1 MRHAHTRACRRGSGG
16 RSSNAACRTRRAP
29 GRKLEIVPYLD
40 RTLLCFQVIQ
50 GNTNT
55 YLESK
60 HELEPP
66 LWASKIR
73 FLPYSYHRRTVC
85 MRVELY
91 GCYWSG
97 KLFALANFRET
108 CRARP
113 DRYTRAAPDC
123 PLTLIPARGQSK
135 FAFQNLARIIPFSS
149 GNRISRERR
158 STVGAPRNA
167 GNAAESLARVLDH
180 YVVRRARV

>member
-1 MRHAHTRACRRGSGG
+1 MSVHARLSEVNVTALRKRANETHAGRVSGKAQTH
-16 RSSNAACRTRRAP
+16 RVAPHRAENWNCP
-29 GRKLEIVPYLD
+29 VLEPA
-40 RTLLCFQVIQ
+40 LLCFQVIP

-108 CRARP
+108 CRGP
-113 DRYTRAAPDC
+113 VHPPDC
-123 PLTLIPARGQSK
+123 PLTLIPARPEQICFSK
-135 FAFQNLARIIPFSS
+135 SCSYNSVFA
-149 GNRISRERR
+149 RE
-158 STVGAPRNA
+158 SN
-167 GNAAESLARVLDH
+167 
-180 YVVRRARV
+180 

>member
-1 MRHAHTRACRRGSGG
+1 MRLAPSGLVKLKRRTGPK
-16 RSSNAACRTRRAP
+16 T
-29 GRKLEIVPYLD
+29 EIVLYLNW
-40 RTLLCFQVIQ
+40 RFLCFQVIT

-60 HELEPP
+60 HELQPP

-108 CRARP
+108 CP
-113 DRYTRAAPDC
+113 GPVHPTDC
-123 PLTLIPARGQSK
+123 PLTLIPAAAR
-135 FAFQNLARIIPFSS
+135 ANLLFKILL
-149 GNRISRERR
+149 
-158 STVGAPRNA
+158 V
-167 GNAAESLARVLDH
+167 
-180 YVVRRARV
+180 